1 MANMRESSCVLPET
15 GYGQVARNNQGKE
28 GSDVRMSVK
37 KLIFSAAASLLFLWF
52 VVPLLGTDT
61 TVSVIGTA
69 TVLVVAVFSVSA
81 AGLIAEGCYSLMNNG
96 KLSLAKSPMKH
107 EQPSPE
113 LTDSR
118 VASVL
123 GDLGKRVKTLEENY
137 ATFPKEEITAPS
149 PIQQSAPQRQNNNS
163 KKNRVEVL
171 LGAKEV
177 TV

>member
-1 MANMRESSCVLPET
+1 
-15 GYGQVARNNQGKE
+15 
-28 GSDVRMSVK
+28 MSVK

-52 VVPLLGTDT
+52 VVPLLGMDA
-61 TVSVIGTA
+61 VLSVVGTA

-81 AGLIAEGCYSLMNNG
+81 AGLIAEGCTSLMNNG
-96 KLSLAKSPMKH
+96 KLPLLKSSMKQGQPAQELADP
-107 EQPSPE
+107 
-113 LTDSR
+113 D

-137 ATFPKEEITAPS
+137 ASFPKEETTEPS
-149 PIQQSAPQRQNNNS
+149 PIQQSAPQRQNNTS
-163 KKNRVEVL
+163 KKNRVDVL

>member
-1 MANMRESSCVLPET
+1 
-15 GYGQVARNNQGKE
+15 
-28 GSDVRMSVK
+28 MSVK

-61 TVSVIGTA
+61 IVSVIGTA

-81 AGLIAEGCYSLMNNG
+81 AGLIAEGCSSLMNNG
-96 KLSLAKSPMKH
+96 KLSLLKSSMKQ
-107 EQPSPE
+107 EQPAQE
-113 LTDSR
+113 LADPD

-123 GDLGKRVKTLEENY
+123 GDLGKRVKTLEENF
-137 ATFPKEEITAPS
+137 ASSPKEETS
-149 PIQQSAPQRQNNNS
+149 PTQQSASQKQNNNS
-163 KKNRVEVL
+163 KKNRVDVL